1 MEPIGDQLGM
11 HYPGEPLD
19 SMYPE
24 IYYRIYPMIK
34 QMCEMHD
41 NPSNPELYPYPCRA
55 GVERMA
61 DHIYRR
67 VLTEMGDDYP
77 EKEYTA
83 EQFGRRGLLR
93 SLILI
98 LLIRE
103 LLRRRGSY

>member
-1 MEPIGDQLGM
+1 MEQNMGM
-11 HYPGEPLD
+11 YYQREPLD
-19 SMYPE
+19 AMYPE
-24 IYYRIYPMIK
+24 IYYRIYPMVK
-34 QMCEMHD
+34 QICEMHD
-41 NPSNPELYPYPCRA
+41 NPSNPELCPYPSRS

-77 EKEYTA
+77 EREYAA

-93 SLILI
+93 PLILI

-103 LLRRRGSY
+103 LLRRRGSF

>member
-11 HYPGEPLD
+11 HYPVEPLD

-24 IYYRIYPMIK
+24 IYYRLYPMIK

-41 NPSNPELYPYPCRA
+41 NPSNPELYPYPSRA

-67 VLTEMGDDYP
+67 VLADHGSDYP
-77 EKEYTA
+77 EREYVA
-83 EQFGRRGLLR
+83 EQLGRGGLLR
-93 SLILI
+93 PLILI